1 MNNPTMP
8 TLDDPENLSE
18 SAARAW
24 ENSASK
30 AVAGE
35 AAHAWDS
42 TKEKASEALHSSKRY
57 VRDHLGPS
65 VLGVFGAGMLVGAF
79 LAWSAAQNE
88 RRSEPS
94 DSIHRLL
101 ARLGRRLNLD

>member
-1 MNNPTMP
+1 MNHPTTP

-18 SAARAW
+18 NAARVW
-24 ENSASK
+24 ESSTNK

-42 TKEKASEALHSSKRY
+42 TKEKASEALHSSERY
-57 VRDHLGPS
+57 VREHLAPS
-65 VLGVFGAGMLVGAF
+65 VLGVFGAGMLVGAL

-88 RRSEPS
+88 RRNDPS

-101 ARLGRRLNLD
+101 ARLGRKLNLD